1 MIKKLALIFCLI
13 LGLGLSA
20 KAQTVALMP
29 IPKPSFYGQNGLPL
43 AGCKIFTYISGTS
56 TPLGTFTDSTGT
68 IPNPNPVTCDSG
80 GFVNPGI
87 WLIVGDTY
95 RILVQDQFGVQQ
107 YLVDGVVGVGG
118 GTLSLFS
125 TPNTWTA
132 LQTFS
137 AGASINGGNLT
148 GTFSGSP
155 FFSGTPQFTTFTISN
170 TTVISNLNAQLWNGT
185 SASAGGALTNGWVP
199 VVSGP
204 SASTWGPITT
214 GILPGSGVTTINGT
228 PCTIGGSCAPPGSNF
243 PQVVYSTPSASTN
256 ATIPATTM
264 VTVGASNAT
273 YQYSWYANITVLGAS
288 CTGQTSIDAQLTFQD
303 PNAVSASTFHVSLS
317 TTTAV
322 TNNNNGVLGA
332 IFAFGPGAGN
342 GATQEAWNWT
352 IRAKA
357 GTVIQYGAVYSAG
370 TGCSPAPQIQFF
382 PVLEQL
388 TAN

>member
-1 MIKKLALIFCLI
+1 MKRLLFLICLI

-20 KAQTVALMP
+20 SAQTVALMP

-43 AGCKIFTYISGTS
+43 AGCKIFTYITGTS

-68 IPNPNPVTCDSG
+68 IPNPNPVTCDAG

-148 GTFSGSP
+148 GTFTGSP
-155 FFSGTPQFTTFTISN
+155 FFSGTPQFTFFTISN
-170 TTVISNLNAQLWNGT
+170 PTVIPNLNAQLWNGT

-199 VVSGP
+199 VVSGAA
-204 SASTWGPITT
+204 ASTWGPITT
-214 GILPGSGVTTINGT
+214 GILPGAGITTINGT
-228 PCTIGGSCAPPGSNF
+228 PCTIGSSCTTGSAL
-243 PQVVYSTPSASTN
+243 VVYSTASASTN
-256 ATIPATTM
+256 ASIGTTTM
-264 VTVGASNAT
+264 FTVGASNANFRFNWFG
-273 YQYSWYANITVLGAS
+273 SISAVGAS
-288 CTGQTSIDAQLTFQD
+288 CTAASTLAFNLTFQD
-303 PNAVSASTFHVSLS
+303 PNAVGSSTLIFNSASIVPGGTL
-317 TTTAV
+317 
-322 TNNNNGVLGA
+322 NGVLGPL
-332 IFAFGPGAGN
+332 FYTAGSLLN
-342 GATQEAWNWT
+342 SIEIPVTF
-352 IRAKA
+352 RAKA
-357 GTVIQYGAVYSAG
+357 STVIQYSTTYTAG
-370 TGCSPAPQIQFF
+370 TNCAPGPQYIFN